1 VNELTLQR
9 FTSRLTVSPPPGR
22 LLGQHRAQLAALLRF
37 DRDAAELLLMRRAER
52 DGDRWSGQVSMPG
65 GREEAADADLV
76 ATAVRETREE
86 LGVDLTGAVLLGTLP
101 SPHAIARGK
110 LLPMTITPYVFHL
123 AAPQPIRLGP
133 EAQTSFWLPLDAAA
147 RGELDADYQYQLG
160 PFSRRFPSFRH
171 QGEVVW
177 GLTYQ
182 ILQSLISLVR

>member
-1 VNELTLQR
+1 MSELTLQR
-9 FTSRLTVSPPPGR
+9 FTSRLTVNAPPAR
-22 LLGQHRAQLAALLRF
+22 LLGQRRAAVAAVLRF
-37 DRDAAELLLMRRAER
+37 DRHGAEVLLMRRAER
-52 DGDRWSGQVSMPG
+52 DGDRWSGQVSLPG

-76 ATAVRETREE
+76 STAIRETREE
-86 LGVDLTGAVLLGTLP
+86 LGIDLAAAALLGTLP

-123 AAPQPIRLGP
+123 PVPQPISLGP
-133 EAQTSFWLPLDAAA
+133 EAQTSFWLPLDPAA

-160 PFSRRFPSFRH
+160 PLSRRFPSFRH

-182 ILQSLISLVR
+182 ILQSLISRVR

>member
-1 VNELTLQR
+1 MSELSLQR
-9 FTSRLTVSPPPGR
+9 FTSRLSVSPPPAR
-22 LLGQHRAQLAALLRF
+22 RLGQRRAAVAAVLRF

-52 DGDRWSGQVSMPG
+52 AGDRWSGQVSLPG

-76 ATAVRETREE
+76 STAIRETREE
-86 LGVDLTGAVLLGTLP
+86 LGIDLATAALLGTLP
-101 SPHAIARGK
+101 SSHAIARGK
-110 LLPMTITPYVFHL
+110 LLPMTITPFVFHL

-133 EAQTSFWLPLDAAA
+133 EAEASFWLPLDPAA

-182 ILQSLISLVR
+182 ILQSLLRQVR